1 MNVSSIVVRTRPAA
15 VKAVI
20 AALEASGLC
29 DVFFSDKKGRIVVTV
44 ESDTVDGEMEK
55 LVAIQ
60 NLPDVLGADLV
71 YAFSDG
77 GDEPAD

>member
-1 MNVSSIVVRTRPAA
+1 MNVSSIVVRTRPEA
-15 VKAVI
+15 VKSVI

-29 DVFFSDKKGRIVVTV
+29 DVFFSDKQGRIVVTV
-44 ESDTVDGEMEK
+44 EGETVDGEMEK

-71 YAFSDG
+71 YAFSDDG
-77 GDEPAD
+77 G